1 MLAVSKPQHRHTKGD
16 VQMKS
21 SRERMEIVNAYAA
34 VGSYRGAAALCGTT
48 HKTVKRVLERLEA
61 GQVEP
66 RVPPPSNTA
75 GVVDL
80 IVQKVQATDGRISAK
95 RLLPLARAAGYS
107 GSDRNFRRAVATAK
121 RHWKRERRT
130 YRPWVPVP
138 GEHLVIDWAQ
148 EDGRNLFCAVLAWSR
163 YRFVRFGADQTRET
177 TLALLAECFD
187 ELGGVPAVVLTDRMA
202 CLKAGIVANVVV
214 PHPEYVHFATHY
226 GFRPDFCEGADP
238 ESKGVV
244 ENLCGYVQRDLLV
257 PALLEPEWPDQTA
270 ANAAA
275 RAWCT
280 EVNRQL
286 HSEIC
291 AVPNERLASERQV
304 LRPLP
309 SRRPPLRAGAHR
321 KVEKRGT
328 IRLGSAR
335 YLVPKTLV
343 GEWVDVCA
351 QEDQVVISYAGAE
364 VVRHDPVGPGE
375 VAFGGLADP
384 DRRPTRGI
392 RPRTAAEVAFLG
404 LGPDAET
411 FLRTAAAAGTLRLE
425 HELAAIV
432 ELVPVWTREAVSTAL
447 GRATRFRRFKA
458 SDVRAILEA
467 GRGLPT
473 PVRAGQ
479 QLALDLPEVPVRSLN
494 AYAMRAVSA

>member
-1 MLAVSKPQHRHTKGD
+1 
-16 VQMKS
+16 
-21 SRERMEIVNAYAA
+21 MEIVNAYAV

-66 RVPPPSNTA
+66 RDRPPSNTA

-80 IVQKVQATDGRISAK
+80 IAQKVQATDGRISAK
-95 RLLPLARAAGYS
+95 RLLPLARAAGYA
-107 GSDRNFRRAVATAK
+107 GSARNFRRAVAGAK
-121 RHWKRERRT
+121 VNWKRERRS

-138 GEHLVIDWAQ
+138 GEHLVIDWA
-148 EDGRNLFCAVLAWSR
+148 EEGGRKLFCAVLAWSR
-163 YRFVRFGADQTRET
+163 YRFVRFGADLTRET
-177 TLALLAECFD
+177 TLALLAECFE

-214 PHPEYVHFATHY
+214 PHPEYVQFAAHY
-226 GFRPDFCEGADP
+226 GCKPDFCEGADP

-257 PALLEPEWPDQTA
+257 PALLEPEWPDLTA

-275 RAWCT
+275 RAWCA
-280 EVNRQL
+280 EVNSQV

-291 AVPNERLASERQV
+291 AVPNERLVSERQV

-309 SRRPPLRAGAHR
+309 SRRPPLRAGETR
-321 KVEKRGT
+321 TVDKRGS

-335 YLVPKTLV
+335 YLVPTALV
-343 GEWVDVCA
+343 GECVEVVA
-351 QEDQVVISYAGAE
+351 QEEQVVIRHGGAE
-364 VVRHDPVGPGE
+364 VVRHHPVGPGE
-375 VAFGGLADP
+375 VAFGDLADP

-392 RPRTAAEVAFLG
+392 RPKTAAEVAFLS
-404 LGPDAET
+404 LGPAAET

-432 ELVPVWTREAVSTAL
+432 ELVPVWTREAVITAL

-479 QLALDLPEVPVRSLN
+479 QLRLDFPEVPVRSLN
-494 AYAMRAVSA
+494 AYALQVVSA

>member
-1 MLAVSKPQHRHTKGD
+1 
-16 VQMKS
+16 
-21 SRERMEIVNAYAA
+21 MEIVNAYAA
-34 VGSYRGAAALCGTT
+34 VGSYRGAATLCGTT
-48 HKTVKRVLERLEA
+48 HKTVKRVLERLAA
-61 GQVEP
+61 GQLEP
-66 RVPPPSNTA
+66 RVRPPGNTA

-80 IVQKVQATDGRISAK
+80 VAQKVQATDGRISAK
-95 RLLPLARAAGYS
+95 RLLPVARAAGYT
-107 GSDRNFRRAVATAK
+107 GSARNFRRAVATAK
-121 RHWKRERRT
+121 AAWKRERRT

-138 GEHLVIDWAQ
+138 GEHLVIDWA
-148 EDGRNLFCAVLAWSR
+148 EAGGRKLFCAVLVWSR
-163 YRFVRFGADQTRET
+163 YRFVRFGVDQTRET

-214 PHPEYVHFATHY
+214 PHPEYVRFATHY

-244 ENLCGYVQRDLLV
+244 EHLCGYVQRDLLV
-257 PALLEPEWPDQTA
+257 PALLEPEWPDLAA
-270 ANAAA
+270 ANTAA
-275 RAWCT
+275 RAWCA
-280 EVNRQL
+280 EVNRQV

-291 AVPNERLASERQV
+291 AVPNDRLGSERQV

-309 SRRPPLRAGAHR
+309 SRRPPLRA
-321 KVEKRGT
+321 VETRTVDKRGS

-335 YLVPKTLV
+335 YLVPEALV
-343 GEWVDVCA
+343 GECVEVVA
-351 QEDQVVISYAGAE
+351 HEEQVVIFHAGAE

-375 VAFGGLADP
+375 VAFGDLADP

-392 RPRTAAEVAFLG
+392 RPRTAAELAFLG
-404 LGPDAET
+404 LGPTAET
-411 FLRTAAAAGTLRLE
+411 FLRVAAAAGTLRLE

-432 ELVPVWTREAVSTAL
+432 ELVPVWTRDAVITAL
-447 GRATRFRRFKA
+447 GRAMRFRRFKA

-473 PVRAGQ
+473 PVRAGH
-479 QLALDLPEVPVRSLN
+479 QLRLELPEVPVRSLE
-494 AYAMRAVSA
+494 AYALQAVSA